1 MTDLEAGCPLRVVGA
16 GESEF
21 LVRVFLGFRERVG
34 GRHDTDRTCD
44 KEVAGMI
51 SDFAENS

>member
-1 MTDLEAGCPLRVVGA
+1 VTDLEAGCPLRVVGA